1 MEIVKF
7 GNLYLGEA
15 PAVGGSWVPYIENM
29 DISIRSTYYPNSPI
43 EWVKV
48 HDSLYVAR
56 TVLLTSISL
65 ESLGKQGYVYGR
77 DLVIDGRRYIA
88 RMLRVGEQGE
98 LENILAAAGDD
109 APSLFVHEKGFYGL
123 ELVDLTIA
131 GERRCTIWKW
141 QGQNRCSYGTRTA
154 GAEIGWCPVLEPL
167 DKNLSFCIEH
177 IGMVLSIRCLLSLIR
192 GRLVDVTDYDL
203 VLDCGKNPIIDFGED
218 EQTYRQLESGLVV
231 VNRDNVMWGFKN
243 I

>member
-29 DISIRSTYYPNSPI
+29 DISIRSTYYPNFPI

-56 TVLLTSISL
+56 TVLLTNISL
-65 ESLGKQGYVYGR
+65 ESLDKQGYVYGR

-109 APSLFVHEKGFYGL
+109 APSLFIHEKGFYGL

-131 GERRCTIWKW
+131 GERRCTTGNGRVKTGVRMEPVP
-141 QGQNRCSYGTRTA
+141 QVLRLDGAQNWSLWTR
-154 GAEIGWCPVLEPL
+154 ICL
-167 DKNLSFCIEH
+167 F
-177 IGMVLSIRCLLSLIR
+177 VLS
-192 GRLVDVTDYDL
+192 T
-203 VLDCGKNPIIDFGED
+203 
-218 EQTYRQLESGLVV
+218 
-231 VNRDNVMWGFKN
+231 
-243 I
+243 